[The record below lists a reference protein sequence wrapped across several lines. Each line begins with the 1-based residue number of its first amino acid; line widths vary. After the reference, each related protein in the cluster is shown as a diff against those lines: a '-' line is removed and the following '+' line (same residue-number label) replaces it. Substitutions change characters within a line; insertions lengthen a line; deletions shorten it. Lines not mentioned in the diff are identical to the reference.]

1 MKSSLR
7 SAIALVLLIAVL
19 SSCKNN
25 TPKQAKYIPKT
36 ASVVL
41 VLDAQSMQDKLQKG
55 GINTDTLLNRFFK
68 QSTPDSA
75 DKERLN
81 ELRTNAGI
89 DWNKQLYFFMAQKN
103 DGAGSEMVNIFN
115 VMGSLSNATQFEAF
129 LKKQKELKDK
139 EIKKE
144 AGYSYI
150 MPENGTMVSWNDQ
163 QVITTIYNRTAKP
176 VYDTVTMSFKQPA
189 PVNTDEALKKEVTA
203 YFTQK
208 EEESLAGVD
217 VFVNMFKE
225 KADGYAFTSS
235 NSSLSALS
243 MMPLQ
248 IPKLEELLKDNYS
261 TSVLYFEDGKIAVRS
276 TSYPNKL
283 VSAVLKEYPSPAV
296 DLSMIEHY
304 PSTRINGIMQ
314 VAFNPEIIGGLLKQL
329 EVEGLANGFLDK
341 AGLTTQDI
349 YKSFKGNIAFVLSD
363 VGMAQPEPQMRKDES
378 SMVHKRPV
386 YKMILNAAVGN
397 KDSFFKLMNKAV
409 EQGLLVKQGTTYKGG
424 GLLSMLGMYLVADD
438 KNLVL
443 ASDSLTYTQ
452 YMANTGK
459 ASINKEAMDRFKDK
473 TGVFYFDIANTL
485 NSFAT
490 DTDATGGYHHSIHT
504 AKKTFKDIIVTADQ
518 FNGSTIKAVGEIRMQ
533 DQKQNSLVTLTSF
546 LTDVAVDMHEKA
558 RKEKEMDD
566 KIFSGGLPAIIRTN

>member
-25 TPKQAKYIPKT
+25 IPKQAKYIPKT

-68 QSTPDSA
+68 QSTSDSA

-103 DGAGSEMVNIFN
+103 DGTGSEMVNIFN
-115 VMGSLSNATQFEAF
+115 VMGSLSNTTQFEAF

-150 MPENGTMVSWNDQ
+150 IPESGTMVSWNDQ

-208 EEESLAGVD
+208 EEASLAGVD

-235 NSSLSALS
+235 NSSLSALN

-261 TSVLYFEDGKIAVRS
+261 TSVLHFEDGKIAVRS

-296 DLSMIEHY
+296 DLAMIEHY

-363 VGMAQPEPQMRKDES
+363 LGMAQPEPQMRKDES
-378 SMVHKRPV
+378 SMVHKKPV

-473 TGVFYFDIANTL
+473 TGVFYFDIASTL

-490 DTDATGGYHHSIHT
+490 DTTGGYHHSMHT
-504 AKKTFKDIIVTADQ
+504 AKETFKDIIVTADQ
-518 FNGSTIKAVGEIRMQ
+518 FDGSAIKAVGEIRMQ

-546 LTDVAVDMHEKA
+546 LTDVAVDMREKT